1 MQQENKYEKLPNSK
15 YPKVRQQVVDRIV
28 TFEKVIEEHAVA
40 QKEALKMVYE
50 QLEEA
55 KNDLK
60 WTTSSSVS
68 SICVRLSLSLQ

>member
-1 MQQENKYEKLPNSK
+1 MSQENKYEKLPSSM
-15 YPKVRQQVVDRIV
+15 YPKVRQQVVDRI
-28 TFEKVIEEHAVA
+28 TPFERIIEEHATA

-60 WTTSSSVS
+60 YLDEVN
-68 SICVRLSLSLQ
+68 

>member
-1 MQQENKYEKLPNSK
+1 MQQENKYEKLPNSM
-15 YPKVRQQVVDRIV
+15 YPKVRQQVVDRIE
-28 TFEKVIEEHAVA
+28 TFEKVIEDHAIA

-60 WTTSSSVS
+60 YLDEVN
-68 SICVRLSLSLQ
+68 

>member
-1 MQQENKYEKLPNSK
+1 MNQENKYTRLPSSM
-15 YPKVRQQVVDRIV
+15 YPKVRQQVVDRIA
-28 TFEKVIEEHAVA
+28 TFEKVIEEHTIA

-60 WTTSSSVS
+60 YLDEVN
-68 SICVRLSLSLQ
+68 